1 VPSLLQ
7 EGGREGGREIGRSSE
22 CDGSGRGWETVAAG
36 ESRRKEGGREGGREV
51 EWEGGTSEILD
62 CGVGAP
68 MAEEGLHGLEIER
81 IRRDEEGG
89 AAPHV

>member
-1 VPSLLQ
+1 
-7 EGGREGGREIGRSSE
+7 
-22 CDGSGRGWETVAAG
+22 
-36 ESRRKEGGREGGREV
+36 
-51 EWEGGTSEILD
+51 
-62 CGVGAP
+62 